1 MAAGAWVVYDQF
13 KLKLGKKIMSLNAA
27 DTINMAL
34 FLSTSNVGS
43 ESLATATYGAAT
55 NEVATAYGYTATGVI
70 CAATYT
76 NAAGVE
82 TFTVANAV
90 WNASGGSITARFAV
104 LYDATT
110 GDLIAYCLLDSTP
123 ADVTVT
129 TGNSLT
135 VAINA
140 SGVFTLT

>member
-1 MAAGAWVVYDQF
+1 MAASAWVVYDQF
-13 KLKLGKKIMSLNAA
+13 KLKLGKKIMSLNAV

-34 FLSTSNVGS
+34 YLSTSNVGS
-43 ESLATATYGAAT
+43 ESLATATYAAAT
-55 NEVATAYGYTATGVI
+55 NEVATNYGYTQTGVI
-70 CAATYT
+70 CAATWT
-76 NAAGVE
+76 NLAGTE
-82 TFTVANAV
+82 TFNVANAV